1 MLQFQPKIACQNL
14 RTTYIAQSFAAG
26 NVMHA
31 GVTNRLPEPLASV
44 LKCATLRAQENE
56 RCSVTDEMANVFLR
70 SVEFATVSLGKKVLA
85 RPADFF
91 GIAMFANNRV
101 HVRR

>member
-1 MLQFQPKIACQNL
+1 
-14 RTTYIAQSFAAG
+14 
-26 NVMHA
+26 MHA

-91 GIAMFANNRV
+91 GIAMFPRAFFFGQRAKNFGNSCIARSV
-101 HVRR
+101 VRGDT